1 MAFQWKMNFCPDPS
15 KQAQEVIFSRKLQKS
30 THPTLNFNKYT
41 VTQSVTQKHIGML
54 LDTKMDFQGHLK
66 SVLNTVNKTV
76 WFLRKL
82 HNTLPRL
89 LLLAIYK
96 SFVRPHLDNGYI
108 IYDQAY
114 KLSFHQRLESAQY
127 DSAVAITGAI
137 RGTFTEKLYNL
148 IMSEVWKPL
157 KKEDGTGN
165 YAASTKFI
173 KLILQNTF
181 LKLFPLLW
189 VDITQRILTAFLS
202 SK

>member
-1 MAFQWKMNFCPDPS
+1 M
-15 KQAQEVIFSRKLQKS
+15 
-30 THPTLNFNKYT
+30 
-41 VTQSVTQKHIGML
+41 
-54 LDTKMDFQGHLK
+54 
-66 SVLNTVNKTV
+66 
-76 WFLRKL
+76 FLRKL

-96 SFVRPHLDNGYI
+96 SFIRPHLDNGYI
-108 IYDQAY
+108 IHDQAY
-114 KLSFHQRLESAQY
+114 KLSFHQRLESVQY
-127 DSAVAITGAI
+127 DSALAITGAI

-189 VDITQRILTAFLS
+189 VDITQRILTTFLS